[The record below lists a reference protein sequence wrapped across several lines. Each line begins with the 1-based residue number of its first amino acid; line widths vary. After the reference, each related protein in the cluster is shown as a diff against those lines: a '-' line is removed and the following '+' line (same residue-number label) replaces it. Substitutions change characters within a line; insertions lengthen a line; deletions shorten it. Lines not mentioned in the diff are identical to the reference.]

1 MGRSSSGRAAPCY
14 VLGRMRA
21 THLCL
26 AFALLVGC
34 LVGTGAV
41 SGLEPELEL
50 GEEAAPPAPTV
61 NKDKRAFEKKM
72 RQLAELHEEAME
84 VKNENTE
91 ERNQKS
97 IKASAYNTKWNAKHE
112 RLTKKQHKLKIAM
125 ATDKNLVQ
133 RDSKGDELANELRK
147 KHDMRIKKT
156 MKTALTAM
164 RKVEHVTNSQVS
176 KNPIIAAAAKAI
188 TTERGNEIFSVLGL
202 DKNQLNQNYLLKMDN
217 AIQKYN
223 EMPDSHNE
231 EKLQKALVVTHERV
245 RKEKI
250 IEMKAKSEKAAKNK
264 RSADNAAYYKQK
276 WAEKKRELTRKKQSR
291 DTYVKKL
298 KNENKFKKWVQEQN
312 ENESGHKNT
321 IYTAEKNK
329 KQTIEKKHKVQREKV
344 YAANANIAAQAK
356 KKFEFEQSQLQAKL
370 NAARADYTTKK
381 NELVTAKE
389 SREKAR
395 ANMHTIR
402 ANSERAV
409 SLERAAQAQ
418 ATAAN
423 ELKTKFASE
432 SNYAQAK
439 KEDDKLAQAKKA
451 TAEAQFKYK
460 AVIAT
465 MNKKDKVQSQ
475 KANEKATAL
484 KAKIVAEQNLA
495 NHKAKREMELEKAN
509 KPPEVIADASVP
521 KDMDPSK
528 ISRQQKDARANMLPP
543 QTRSNRYQKARL
555 ANQRAGIQA
564 GASVMDPAGKKKP
577 LNAPPGYT
585 PDATKVG
592 VN

>member
-1 MGRSSSGRAAPCY
+1 M
-14 VLGRMRA
+14 
-21 THLCL
+21 
-26 AFALLVGC
+26 
-34 LVGTGAV
+34 
-41 SGLEPELEL
+41 
-50 GEEAAPPAPTV
+50 
-61 NKDKRAFEKKM
+61 
-72 RQLAELHEEAME
+72 
-84 VKNENTE
+84 
-91 ERNQKS
+91 
-97 IKASAYNTKWNAKHE
+97 
-112 RLTKKQHKLKIAM
+112 
-125 ATDKNLVQ
+125 
-133 RDSKGDELANELRK
+133 
-147 KHDMRIKKT
+147 
-156 MKTALTAM
+156 
-164 RKVEHVTNSQVS
+164 
-176 KNPIIAAAAKAI
+176 
-188 TTERGNEIFSVLGL
+188 
-202 DKNQLNQNYLLKMDN
+202 
-217 AIQKYN
+217 
-223 EMPDSHNE
+223 
-231 EKLQKALVVTHERV
+231 
-245 RKEKI
+245 
-250 IEMKAKSEKAAKNK
+250 
-264 RSADNAAYYKQK
+264 
-276 WAEKKRELTRKKQSR
+276 
-291 DTYVKKL
+291 YVKKL

-329 KQTIEKKHKVQREKV
+329 KQTIEKRHKVQREKV

-370 NAARADYTTKK
+370 NSARADYTTKK

-495 NHKAKREMELEKAN
+495 NHCRGA
-509 KPPEVIADASVP
+509 
-521 KDMDPSK
+521 
-528 ISRQQKDARANMLPP
+528 
-543 QTRSNRYQKARL
+543 
-555 ANQRAGIQA
+555 IQIQ
-564 GASVMDPAGKKKP
+564 GCYC
-577 LNAPPGYT
+577 NHE
-585 PDATKVG
+585 
-592 VN
+592 

>member
-1 MGRSSSGRAAPCY
+1 MGRSRSGRAAPCY

-321 IYTAEKNK
+321 IYTA
-329 KQTIEKKHKVQREKV
+329 
-344 YAANANIAAQAK
+344 
-356 KKFEFEQSQLQAKL
+356 KL

-389 SREKAR
+389 S
-395 ANMHTIR
+395 
-402 ANSERAV
+402 
-409 SLERAAQAQ
+409 
-418 ATAAN
+418 
-423 ELKTKFASE
+423 
-432 SNYAQAK
+432 
-439 KEDDKLAQAKKA
+439 
-451 TAEAQFKYK
+451 
-460 AVIAT
+460 
-465 MNKKDKVQSQ
+465 
-475 KANEKATAL
+475 
-484 KAKIVAEQNLA
+484 
-495 NHKAKREMELEKAN
+495 
-509 KPPEVIADASVP
+509 
-521 KDMDPSK
+521 
-528 ISRQQKDARANMLPP
+528 
-543 QTRSNRYQKARL
+543 
-555 ANQRAGIQA
+555 
-564 GASVMDPAGKKKP
+564 
-577 LNAPPGYT
+577 
-585 PDATKVG
+585 
-592 VN
+592 

>member
-1 MGRSSSGRAAPCY
+1 M
-14 VLGRMRA
+14 
-21 THLCL
+21 
-26 AFALLVGC
+26 
-34 LVGTGAV
+34 
-41 SGLEPELEL
+41 
-50 GEEAAPPAPTV
+50 
-61 NKDKRAFEKKM
+61 AFEKKM
-72 RQLAELHEEAME
+72 RELKELHEEAKE
-84 VKNENTE
+84 VQNENTE

-97 IKASAYNTKWNAKHE
+97 IKASKYKTKYNAKHE
-112 RLTKKQHKLKIAM
+112 RYVKKENKMQIAM
-125 ATDKNLVQ
+125 ATDKSIIQ
-133 RDSKGDELANELRK
+133 KDSKGDELANELRK
-147 KHDMRIKKT
+147 KHDVRIKST

-164 RKVEHVTNSQVS
+164 RKVEHVTNSAVP
-176 KNPIIAAAAKAI
+176 NDPIMAAAAKAI
-188 TTERGNEIFSVLGL
+188 MTERGNEIYTTLGL
-202 DKNQLNQNYLLKMDN
+202 DKNQLNQQYLLKMDD

-231 EKLQKALVVTHERV
+231 EKLQKALIVTKERV

-250 IEMKAKSEKAAKNK
+250 IEMKAKSERAAKNK

-276 WAEKKRELTRKKQSR
+276 WDEKKRELQRKKSAR

-298 KNENKFKKWVQEQN
+298 KNESKFKKWVQEQN
-312 ENESGHKNT
+312 ENESGHKNA

-329 KQTIEKKHKVQREKV
+329 KQTIEKKHKVNREKV
-344 YAANANIAAQAK
+344 FAANANIAAQAK
-356 KKFEFEQSQLQAKL
+356 KKFEFEQQQLQAKL
-370 NAARADYTTKK
+370 NSARADYTTKK

-409 SLERAAQAQ
+409 QLERSAQTK

-439 KEDDKLAQAKKA
+439 REQGNLNQAKKS

-465 MNKKDKVQSQ
+465 MNQKDKIQSR
-475 KANEKATAL
+475 KANEEKAALAKKITAE
-484 KAKIVAEQNLA
+484 AAYNT
-495 NHKAKREMELEKAN
+495 HKAKREMVLERAN
-509 KPPEVIADASVP
+509 KPPEVIADASIP

-528 ISRQQKDARANMLPP
+528 IAQQQKDARANMLPP
-543 QTRSNRYQKARL
+543 KGSAKYSRKGLHTAKPVVQE
-555 ANQRAGIQA
+555 
-564 GASVMDPAGKKKP
+564 GAAVMDPAGKKKP
-577 LNAPPGYT
+577 LGAPPGYT

>member
-1 MGRSSSGRAAPCY
+1 
-14 VLGRMRA
+14 
-21 THLCL
+21 
-26 AFALLVGC
+26 
-34 LVGTGAV
+34 
-41 SGLEPELEL
+41 
-50 GEEAAPPAPTV
+50 
-61 NKDKRAFEKKM
+61 
-72 RQLAELHEEAME
+72 ME

-91 ERNQKS
+91 ERTQKS
-97 IKASAYNTKWNAKHE
+97 IKASSYNTKWNAKHE

-147 KHDMRIKKT
+147 KHDVRIKKT

-164 RKVEHVTNSQVS
+164 RMVEHVTNSQVS

-188 TTERGNEIFSVLGL
+188 TTERGNEIFTVLGL
-202 DKNQLNQNYLLKMDN
+202 DKNQLNQNYLLKMDD

-276 WAEKKRELTRKKQSR
+276 WAEKKRELARKKQSR

-298 KNENKFKKWVQEQN
+298 KNENKFKKWMQEQ
-312 ENESGHKNT
+312 
-321 IYTAEKNK
+321 
-329 KQTIEKKHKVQREKV
+329 KVQREKV

-439 KEDDKLAQAKKA
+439 KQDDKLAQAKKA

-509 KPPEVIADASVP
+509 KPPE
-521 KDMDPSK
+521 
-528 ISRQQKDARANMLPP
+528 
-543 QTRSNRYQKARL
+543 
-555 ANQRAGIQA
+555 
-564 GASVMDPAGKKKP
+564 
-577 LNAPPGYT
+577 
-585 PDATKVG
+585 
-592 VN
+592 

>member
-1 MGRSSSGRAAPCY
+1 MG
-14 VLGRMRA
+14 
-21 THLCL
+21 
-26 AFALLVGC
+26 
-34 LVGTGAV
+34 
-41 SGLEPELEL
+41 
-50 GEEAAPPAPTV
+50 
-61 NKDKRAFEKKM
+61 
-72 RQLAELHEEAME
+72 
-84 VKNENTE
+84 
-91 ERNQKS
+91 
-97 IKASAYNTKWNAKHE
+97 
-112 RLTKKQHKLKIAM
+112 
-125 ATDKNLVQ
+125 
-133 RDSKGDELANELRK
+133 
-147 KHDMRIKKT
+147 
-156 MKTALTAM
+156 
-164 RKVEHVTNSQVS
+164 
-176 KNPIIAAAAKAI
+176 
-188 TTERGNEIFSVLGL
+188 
-202 DKNQLNQNYLLKMDN
+202 
-217 AIQKYN
+217 
-223 EMPDSHNE
+223 
-231 EKLQKALVVTHERV
+231 
-245 RKEKI
+245 KEKI

-298 KNENKFKKWVQEQN
+298 KNENKFKMWVQEQN

-321 IYTAEKNK
+321 IYTAQKKK
-329 KQTIEKKHKVQREKV
+329 KQKVQREKV
-344 YAANANIAAQAK
+344 YAASANIAAQAK
-356 KKFEFEQSQLQAKL
+356 KRFEFEQSQLQAKL

-439 KEDDKLAQAKKA
+439 KQDGKLAQAKKA

-475 KANEKATAL
+475 KANEKAAAL
-484 KAKIVAEQNLA
+484 KAKIVAEQNFA

-509 KPPEVIADASVP
+509 KPPEVIVDASVP

-543 QTRSNRYQKARL
+543 QTRSN
-555 ANQRAGIQA
+555 
-564 GASVMDPAGKKKP
+564 
-577 LNAPPGYT
+577 
-585 PDATKVG
+585 
-592 VN
+592 

>member
-1 MGRSSSGRAAPCY
+1 MGRSRSGRAAPCY

-97 IKASAYNTKWNAKHE
+97 IKASSYNTKWNAKHE
-112 RLTKKQHKLKIAM
+112 RLTKKQYKLKIAM

-202 DKNQLNQNYLLKMDN
+202 DKNQLNQNYLLKMDD

-223 EMPDSHNE
+223 EMSDSHNE

-298 KNENKFKKWVQEQN
+298 KNENKFKKWVQE
-312 ENESGHKNT
+312 
-321 IYTAEKNK
+321 KNK
-329 KQTIEKKHKVQREKV
+329 KQTIEKRHKVQREKV
-344 YAANANIAAQAK
+344 YAANANISAQAK

-370 NAARADYTTKK
+370 NSARADYTTKK

-409 SLERAAQAQ
+409 SLERAAQAR

-439 KEDDKLAQAKKA
+439 REDGKLAQAKKA

-465 MNKKDKVQSQ
+465 MNKKDKIQSR

-509 KPPEVIADASVP
+509 KPPEVIADASVS
-521 KDMDPSK
+521 KDMDHLRSVGSK
-528 ISRQQKDARANMLPP
+528 RML
-543 QTRSNRYQKARL
+543 
-555 ANQRAGIQA
+555 
-564 GASVMDPAGKKKP
+564 
-577 LNAPPGYT
+577 AP
-585 PDATKVG
+585 
-592 VN
+592 

>member
-1 MGRSSSGRAAPCY
+1 MG
-14 VLGRMRA
+14 
-21 THLCL
+21 
-26 AFALLVGC
+26 
-34 LVGTGAV
+34 
-41 SGLEPELEL
+41 
-50 GEEAAPPAPTV
+50 
-61 NKDKRAFEKKM
+61 
-72 RQLAELHEEAME
+72 
-84 VKNENTE
+84 
-91 ERNQKS
+91 
-97 IKASAYNTKWNAKHE
+97 
-112 RLTKKQHKLKIAM
+112 
-125 ATDKNLVQ
+125 
-133 RDSKGDELANELRK
+133 
-147 KHDMRIKKT
+147 
-156 MKTALTAM
+156 
-164 RKVEHVTNSQVS
+164 
-176 KNPIIAAAAKAI
+176 NPIIAAAAKAI

-250 IEMKAKSEKAAKNK
+250 IEMKAKSEKAAENK
-264 RSADNAAYYKQK
+264 R
-276 WAEKKRELTRKKQSR
+276 ERTRKKQSR

-451 TAEAQFKYK
+451 TAEAQF
-460 AVIAT
+460 A
-465 MNKKDKVQSQ
+465 
-475 KANEKATAL
+475 
-484 KAKIVAEQNLA
+484 
-495 NHKAKREMELEKAN
+495 
-509 KPPEVIADASVP
+509 
-521 KDMDPSK
+521 
-528 ISRQQKDARANMLPP
+528 
-543 QTRSNRYQKARL
+543 
-555 ANQRAGIQA
+555 
-564 GASVMDPAGKKKP
+564 
-577 LNAPPGYT
+577 
-585 PDATKVG
+585 
-592 VN
+592 

>member
-1 MGRSSSGRAAPCY
+1 MG
-14 VLGRMRA
+14 
-21 THLCL
+21 
-26 AFALLVGC
+26 
-34 LVGTGAV
+34 
-41 SGLEPELEL
+41 
-50 GEEAAPPAPTV
+50 
-61 NKDKRAFEKKM
+61 
-72 RQLAELHEEAME
+72 
-84 VKNENTE
+84 
-91 ERNQKS
+91 
-97 IKASAYNTKWNAKHE
+97 
-112 RLTKKQHKLKIAM
+112 
-125 ATDKNLVQ
+125 
-133 RDSKGDELANELRK
+133 
-147 KHDMRIKKT
+147 
-156 MKTALTAM
+156 
-164 RKVEHVTNSQVS
+164 
-176 KNPIIAAAAKAI
+176 
-188 TTERGNEIFSVLGL
+188 
-202 DKNQLNQNYLLKMDN
+202 
-217 AIQKYN
+217 
-223 EMPDSHNE
+223 
-231 EKLQKALVVTHERV
+231 
-245 RKEKI
+245 
-250 IEMKAKSEKAAKNK
+250 
-264 RSADNAAYYKQK
+264 
-276 WAEKKRELTRKKQSR
+276 
-291 DTYVKKL
+291 
-298 KNENKFKKWVQEQN
+298 KWVQEQN

-395 ANMHTIR
+395 A
-402 ANSERAV
+402 
-409 SLERAAQAQ
+409 
-418 ATAAN
+418 TAAN

-495 NHKAKREMELEKAN
+495 NHKAKRGMELEKAN

-564 GASVMDPAGKKKP
+564 GASVMDPAGKKEP

-585 PDATKVG
+585 PDATKV
-592 VN
+592 